1 MDTSSKENKYFRAK
15 ERVVAVKKFYAALFS
30 NIATIV
36 VLAAINY
43 YVNEF
48 RNPWVLWVVFF
59 ISVGIVI
66 KAIKL
71 FGYNA
76 IFGANWEQQKI
87 RKYMQEEEVETRWNK

>member
-15 ERVVAVKKFYAALFS
+15 ERVNAVKKFYATLFS
-30 NIATIV
+30 NLATIAF
-36 VLAAINY
+36 LAAVNY

-59 ISVGIVI
+59 ISVSLII

-71 FGYNA
+71 FGYNMV
-76 IFGANWEQQKI
+76 FGANWEQQKI
-87 RKYMQEEEVETRWNK
+87 KKYMQDEDVKTRWK